1 VSGFPQSRSLRTQSH
16 MCISMCNP
24 RSLLESFRRDA
35 SDRSYPPNW
44 PGETCRRPQNR
55 YYRDRRGQ
63 NSRIAG
69 EGIPITILTQ
79 KRDIIEGAL
88 AEDASK
94 AIARLSAKDLLFLF
108 GIGG

>member
-1 VSGFPQSRSLRTQSH
+1 LK
-16 MCISMCNP
+16 
-24 RSLLESFRRDA
+24 
-35 SDRSYPPNW
+35 
-44 PGETCRRPQNR
+44 
-55 YYRDRRGQ
+55 
-63 NSRIAG
+63 
-69 EGIPITILTQ
+69 